1 MGYPWAALERLR
13 ASDLNDALA
22 PPRIATTEV
31 VSDSST
37 FTTTETQ
44 VASVTAALVSGRNYR
59 VRLVARF
66 GTSAAN
72 DIVVVRV
79 REDNLSGTTLQFELR
94 PLPSTSSSGNTVGVL
109 EGEYV
114 AASTGDKTF
123 VASGQR
129 TSGSVLV
136 RGTLQ
141 RIDPE
146 AADFGEHF
154 DPAPWAPGERDV
166 WMAIEPFFITGR
178 RLAGGE
184 RSWAFQPEAY
194 L

>member
-129 TSGSVLV
+129 TSGSGNIRL
-136 RGTLQ
+136 
-141 RIDPE
+141 DAE
-146 AADFGEHF
+146 AG
-154 DPAPWAPGERDV
+154 AP
-166 WMAIEPFFITGR
+166 
-178 RLAGGE
+178 
-184 RSWAFQPEAY
+184 AY
-194 L
+194 LYVDHIRSS

>member
-1 MGYPWAALERLR
+1 MTDGGPTLEPLGLDDCHRLLR
-13 ASDLNDALA
+13 ESHVGRVA
-22 PPRIATTEV
+22 V
-31 VSDSST
+31 VVHD
-37 FTTTETQ
+37 FP
-44 VASVTAALVSGRNYR
+44 VILPVNYR
-59 VRLVARF
+59 
-66 GTSAAN
+66 
-72 DIVVVRV
+72 
-79 REDNLSGTTLQFELR
+79 
-94 PLPSTSSSGNTVGVL
+94 
-109 EGEYV
+109 
-114 AASTGDKTF
+114 F
-123 VASGQR
+123 VE
-129 TSGSVLV
+129 TSGPTWVVLRTRAGGLLEQAPMPAAFEIDAIDEVHHAAWSVLV

-154 DPAPWAPGERDV
+154 DPEPWAPGERDV

>member
-1 MGYPWAALERLR
+1 
-13 ASDLNDALA
+13 
-22 PPRIATTEV
+22 
-31 VSDSST
+31 
-37 FTTTETQ
+37 
-44 VASVTAALVSGRNYR
+44 

-129 TSGSVLV
+129 TSGSGNIRL
-136 RGTLQ
+136 
-141 RIDPE
+141 DAE
-146 AADFGEHF
+146 AG
-154 DPAPWAPGERDV
+154 AP
-166 WMAIEPFFITGR
+166 
-178 RLAGGE
+178 
-184 RSWAFQPEAY
+184 AY
-194 L
+194 LYVDHIRSS